1 MPLAG
6 DDVAFPDES
15 IAPPD
20 RVSWVCRESEA
31 EDDGAFKMP
40 VALVH
45 RRPWRSDDDATSAVY
60 GAFGRLIRF
69 ANCRY
74 APGTPAR
81 NCLNHA

>member
-1 MPLAG
+1 MRTFPAG
-6 DDVAFPDES
+6 RYPAS
-15 IAPPD
+15 H
-20 RVSWVCRESEA
+20 S
-31 EDDGAFKMP
+31 
-40 VALVH
+40 
-45 RRPWRSDDDATSAVY
+45 TSALY